1 MNKLGKIYLLIV
13 ILEILVV
20 FLIKHVNVLFLQFIN
35 LQVWSV
41 LEDDT
46 ETAQSCQLFVE
57 TFSPSPKVVLLLGK
71 KLPLFIFQYG
81 FETDYYPLD

>member
-1 MNKLGKIYLLIV
+1 MVQVPDFAAVVKTSTTLVMTIFVLRPEPIICLKQKTFHILLIH
-13 ILEILVV
+13 L
-20 FLIKHVNVLFLQFIN
+20 IN

-46 ETAQSCQLFVE
+46 ETAQCCQLFVE

-71 KLPLFIFQYG
+71 FLLI
-81 FETDYYPLD
+81 